1 MKKIISLLV
10 ATGLTFALV
19 ACGSEAAGSTAT
31 ETEAAVVEDATATDP
46 ATAVSDAGSTKDK
59 IIAYFTETNQ
69 TTGEYVIF
77 DEETTEENGLVSY
90 VVRYQMSDEEAEE
103 LMADGG
109 TPAANIY
116 VTTVTENTENGEVC
130 DETGNLLPLK

>member
-31 ETEAAVVEDATATDP
+31 ETEAAVVEDATA
-46 ATAVSDAGSTKDK
+46 VSDAGSTKDK

-77 DEETTEENGLVSY
+77 DEETTEVNGLVSY

-103 LMADGG
+103 LMANGG